1 MFHFSLFPR
10 RRELRPARTETC
22 REKKFPKFHILDS
35 RLRGNDGMQSIAASK
50 MKQAG
55 YDGTTAVENQYRLR
69 FFRFSD
75 GLLRLKAV

>member
-1 MFHFSLFPR
+1 MFRFSSFPR
-10 RRELRPARTETC
+10 RREWRPARTETC

-55 YDGTTAVENQYRLR
+55 YDGTTAVENQYKLR

-75 GLLRLKAV
+75 GLLRL